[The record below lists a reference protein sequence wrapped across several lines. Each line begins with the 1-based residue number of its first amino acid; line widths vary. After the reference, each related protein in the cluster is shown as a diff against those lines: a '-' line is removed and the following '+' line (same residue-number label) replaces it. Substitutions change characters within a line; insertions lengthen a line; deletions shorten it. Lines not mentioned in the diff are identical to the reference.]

1 MRARHQSTGD
11 YQRWRDGS
19 PPDGIGLG
27 DSRRAPPGR
36 AEREGR
42 NQPAALPFTPRAPE
56 GKEERDPAA
65 QAAVARWWAREDPAQ
80 IAGAGRSHRRDPRQG
95 RRRRRPGGRAPAAPA
110 GALSMVLAFIEH
122 AAGAPTML
130 SLEVLTMAGRVAR
143 ASGRPL
149 EAVTIG
155 PKGAAAAGNLLSYG
169 GGRVPLAQEP
179 RFAQDAAAALGDAL
193 AHLTHQLQPQI
204 LIRTAS

>member
-56 GKEERDPAA
+56 GEEERDPAA

-80 IAGAGRSHRRDPRQG
+80 LAGAGRPHCRDPRQG
-95 RRRRRPGGRAPAAPA
+95 RRRRRPGGRPPAAPA
-110 GALSMVLAFIEH
+110 VAVSMVLAFIEH

-130 SLEVLTMAGRVAR
+130 SLEVLTMAARVAR
-143 ASGRPL
+143 ASGTPL
-149 EAVTIG
+149 EAVAIR
-155 PKGAAAAGNLLSYG
+155 PKGAAAAGVLSSYG
-169 GGRVPLAQEP
+169 VSRLHLADDP
-179 RFAQDAAAALGDAL
+179 RLAAYAPAAWGHAL
-193 AHLTHQLQPQI
+193 TELTDQLNPEI
-204 LIRTAS
+204 LI

>member
-36 AEREGR
+36 ADREGR

-56 GKEERDPAA
+56 GEEERDPAA

-80 IAGAGRSHRRDPRQG
+80 IAGAGRPHRRDPRQG
-95 RRRRRPGGRAPAAPA
+95 WRRRRPGGRPPAAPA
-110 GALSMVLAFIEH
+110 VALSMVLAFIDH

-169 GGRVPLAQEP
+169 GGRVHLGEGPPLAGEAP
-179 RFAQDAAAALGDAL
+179 AALGGAPGD
-193 AHLTHQLQPQI
+193 LTDPPHPPNP
-204 LIRTAS
+204 IRTGR